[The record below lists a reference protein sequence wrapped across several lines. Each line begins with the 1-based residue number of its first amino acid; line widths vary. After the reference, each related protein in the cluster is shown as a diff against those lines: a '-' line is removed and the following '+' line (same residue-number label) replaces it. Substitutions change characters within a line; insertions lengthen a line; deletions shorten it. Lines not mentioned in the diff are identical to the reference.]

1 MNDNTK
7 PGKIMDGVC
16 FSTEHIYKKGDK
28 EIPYICEAQ
37 EFIFLDE
44 MEQPE
49 ASFFLYSYLR
59 QDVDCKDDRPL
70 IFNYGGGPGNSST
83 PLSMWGPKMMD
94 PSFKKCVG
102 PYPEPIDNQDWLI
115 DVADIILI
123 DPPGTGLGRIYQYD
137 KRSKYWGVQPDA
149 VAFIDMFKHWL
160 TKYDRWYSPKYIAG
174 TSYGGFRTAVLSDL
188 LCGGPYYTEQRQYTH
203 GIALNGAILSATAL
217 DVDFANINTDTAGVY
232 ASMGKTLPTYAAINW
247 HWNFEG
253 KPELQQF
260 VNEAVQFAAD
270 ELPRA
275 QWLGNAMDPKE
286 KTAFLEKLSYFS
298 GIPAPV
304 LDSFKNYEVP
314 AETFSQIFMNGK
326 RLSMYDGREALTST
340 EHLGFYEDYADD
352 LTNARGTFLLAPMVR
367 KFYKDFLKINVEN
380 EWIEVNFDANA
391 QWTWSS
397 NRSIIQ
403 HLDSALR
410 RNPQMYALVYGG
422 MFDLAAVVG
431 ANQYA
436 ICHSGID
443 QSRLIVHNDPYSGHG
458 TGSNPASAHEY
469 AQSVRELIAKSC

>member
-16 FSTEHIYKKGDK
+16 FSTEHTYKKGDK

-188 LCGGPYYTEQRQYTH
+188 LCGGPYYTEQRQY
-203 GIALNGAILSATAL
+203 ALFVAGQIPATEDGGLLHTGKVGGEVTLEQAQDCARQCILNMLSAVQAFTGDLDKVKNVVKVQAFVSSVVGFDQQHIVINAASQLLYDVFGESGRHARTAVAVNQLPL
-217 DVDFANINTDTAGVY
+217 D
-232 ASMGKTLPTYAAINW
+232 
-247 HWNFEG
+247 
-253 KPELQQF
+253 
-260 VNEAVQFAAD
+260 
-270 ELPRA
+270 
-275 QWLGNAMDPKE
+275 
-286 KTAFLEKLSYFS
+286 
-298 GIPAPV
+298 APV
-304 LDSFKNYEVP
+304 EIEAIFEV
-314 AETFSQIFMNGK
+314 
-326 RLSMYDGREALTST
+326 
-340 EHLGFYEDYADD
+340 
-352 LTNARGTFLLAPMVR
+352 
-367 KFYKDFLKINVEN
+367 
-380 EWIEVNFDANA
+380 
-391 QWTWSS
+391 
-397 NRSIIQ
+397 
-403 HLDSALR
+403 
-410 RNPQMYALVYGG
+410 
-422 MFDLAAVVG
+422 
-431 ANQYA
+431 
-436 ICHSGID
+436 
-443 QSRLIVHNDPYSGHG
+443 
-458 TGSNPASAHEY
+458 
-469 AQSVRELIAKSC
+469 